1 MELYEIS
8 LLTSLW
14 IIIIFAV
21 LFFGLLYLNFIKRKK
36 ILKNGL
42 GDEEILKN
50 LRKKYRQFFYDKWQ
64 ISKKNSSVPLYILAN
79 SPTLIAAKNNSG
91 KLDESQSLVSTL
103 SKTRGKIS
111 GWSMFGVGICA
122 VLIAVCSISAT
133 AGVYYKIN
141 ERPFVLNN
149 IEYRVLKTDG
159 LDDSTKEVSI
169 KKNSLVSFK
178 RDDFSSIKEGDI
190 IAYYTPE
197 FDAVNINRVVKV
209 ENVDGSILFECQDYK
224 EETIDAKNTGIDEK
238 RYLGKYSGYNNYG
251 LGVTFGFVA
260 SDFGIVS
267 LYFMALA
274 IYFYTYCFADID
286 FTYSKREFYLAQGV
300 DEQNERSYKE
310 EIARLNNSNKSLR

>member
-1 MELYEIS
+1 M
-8 LLTSLW
+8 
-14 IIIIFAV
+14 
-21 LFFGLLYLNFIKRKK
+21 
-36 ILKNGL
+36 
-42 GDEEILKN
+42 
-50 LRKKYRQFFYDKWQ
+50 
-64 ISKKNSSVPLYILAN
+64 
-79 SPTLIAAKNNSG
+79 
-91 KLDESQSLVSTL
+91 
-103 SKTRGKIS
+103 
-111 GWSMFGVGICA
+111 
-122 VLIAVCSISAT
+122 
-133 AGVYYKIN
+133 
-141 ERPFVLNN
+141 
-149 IEYRVLKTDG
+149 KTDV

-169 KKNSLVSFK
+169 KKDSLVGFK

-224 EETIDAKNTGIDEK
+224 EETIDAKNTSIDEK

-251 LGVTFGFVA
+251 LGVTFGFIA
-260 SDFGIVS
+260 SDFGIVT